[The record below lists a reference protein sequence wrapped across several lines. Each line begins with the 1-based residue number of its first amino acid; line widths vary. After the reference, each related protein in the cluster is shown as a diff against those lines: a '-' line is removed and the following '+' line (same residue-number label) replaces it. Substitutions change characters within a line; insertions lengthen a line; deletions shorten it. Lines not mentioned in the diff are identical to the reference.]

1 MFIARIE
8 VLDGRWDAARLP
20 EDNGLLRG
28 CRQGTRHLERRDPI
42 VRIEEDAL
50 GLAHESRSSHA
61 VGSLRGQHVTGAI
74 NDGECS

>member
-8 VLDGRWDAARLP
+8 ALDGRWDTARLP

-28 CRQGTRHLERRDPI
+28 CRHGPRHLEGRDPI

-50 GLAHESRSSHA
+50 GLAHEPRSSHVA
-61 VGSLRGQHVTGAI
+61 GSLLGQLISGAI